1 MLHIPYGGAG
11 PAMNDMLGERVD
23 LIVTTPPAVVGHLQ
37 AGAVK
42 ALAIASAE
50 RHPMLPDVPTTAEA
64 GIEGFE
70 LEAWF
75 GLYAPA
81 GTPEGAI
88 ATLST
93 AAEAAIKSDDFKARA
108 QGSGNP
114 AAYTR
119 TEERRVGKA
128 GVRMWRYRGAPGH
141 EKKKKKNEN

>member
-1 MLHIPYGGAG
+1 MMHITSGDAG

-23 LIVTTPPAVVGHLQ
+23 LIVTTPPAVVGHLE

-70 LEAWF
+70 LQAWF

-88 ATLST
+88 ETLSA
-93 AAEAAIKSDDFKARA
+93 AAEAAIKSDDFNSRA
-108 QGSGNP
+108 QGSGTQ
-114 AAYTR
+114 AAYMGPAEFAEFPRSGLVFWAQVLKETGIKI
-119 TEERRVGKA
+119 E
-128 GVRMWRYRGAPGH
+128 
-141 EKKKKKNEN
+141 

>member
-23 LIVTTPPAVVGHLQ
+23 LVVTTPPAVVGHLQ

-93 AAEAAIKSDDFKARA
+93 AAEAAIKSDDSKARA
-108 QGSGNP
+108 QGSGTQ
-114 AAYTR
+114 AASLGPDEFAELDRKSTR
-119 TEERRVGKA
+119 LNSS
-128 GVRMWRYRGAPGH
+128 H
-141 EKKKKKNEN
+141 

>member
-1 MLHIPYGGAG
+1 MIASAKAHPCAFTFETSGIGSIQHIGTEQLALHAGVEMLHIPYGGAG

-70 LEAWF
+70 LEAGF
-75 GLYAPA
+75 GL
-81 GTPEGAI
+81 
-88 ATLST
+88 
-93 AAEAAIKSDDFKARA
+93 R
-108 QGSGNP
+108 
-114 AAYTR
+114 
-119 TEERRVGKA
+119 
-128 GVRMWRYRGAPGH
+128 
-141 EKKKKKNEN
+141 

>member
-50 RHPMLPDVPTTAEA
+50 RNPMLPEVPTTAGA
-64 GIEGFE
+64 GTEGFE

-75 GLYAPA
+75 GTYARA
-81 GTPEGAI
+81 GTTEGHTETRGNAGEGAI
-88 ATLST
+88 QT
-93 AAEAAIKSDDFKARA
+93 
-108 QGSGNP
+108 
-114 AAYTR
+114 
-119 TEERRVGKA
+119 
-128 GVRMWRYRGAPGH
+128 
-141 EKKKKKNEN
+141 

>member
-1 MLHIPYGGAG
+1 
-11 PAMNDMLGERVD
+11 
-23 LIVTTPPAVVGHLQ
+23 
-37 AGAVK
+37 
-42 ALAIASAE
+42 
-50 RHPMLPDVPTTAEA
+50 MLPDVPTTAEA

-108 QGSGNP
+108 QGSGTQ
-114 AAYTR
+114 AAYMGPDEFAEFTR
-119 TEERRVGKA
+119 SELDLWAQVIKDRKGTRLNSS
-128 GVRMWRYRGAPGH
+128 H
-141 EKKKKKNEN
+141 